1 MKIKLLFHYISY
13 LQYPI
18 MLIALF
24 FAFQPYFVDVETN
37 AERLD
42 LIFKNINNTLIFM
55 GLGISF
61 STLQDTEKTQN
72 KMSKKIWENPK
83 RGKIAIGII
92 SLMTL
97 FLIVIGLIG
106 YFSVNDSKL
115 KNLSIGIIILG
126 IGFIGMLKAA
136 IEMFENH
143 RKDKKFTDRSL
154 QN

>member
-13 LQYPI
+13 LQYPL
-18 MLIALF
+18 MLVAVYFALMPYINGFENNKESIDSF
-24 FAFQPYFVDVETN
+24 FRNV
-37 AERLD
+37 
-42 LIFKNINNTLIFM
+42 NNMLIFM

-83 RGKIAIGII
+83 KGKIAILVM

-97 FLIVIGLIG
+97 FMMILGLVG
-106 YFSVNDSKL
+106 YFNTNDNRL
-115 KNLSIGIIILG
+115 KDVSIGIIILG
-126 IGFIGMLKAA
+126 IGFIGLLKSA

-143 RKDKKFTDRSL
+143 RLDKNPISK
-154 QN
+154 QNNE